1 MQAEEITQKSEQ
13 KILPT
18 NSCKNKEEESDLNFK
33 TMLDKFYKKAY
44 SEIPPDPKETSKIEQ

>member
-18 NSCKNKEEESDLNFK
+18 NSSKNKEQESDLNFK
-33 TMLDKFYKKAY
+33 TMLDQFYKKTY
-44 SEIPPDPKETSKIEQ
+44 SEIHPDPKETSKIEQ